1 MGKLLQE
8 CDAKAFKIAKRM
20 FSVKQEDNTLNTEL
34 SGLQQDNLDA
44 ANLLKDEQEKAAK
57 AIAEAEEAN
66 RKLKANIGILKNEVR
81 AEKSKYGKEATLTK
95 VNNAISDT
103 RMETEMAGI
112 GF

>member
-1 MGKLLQE
+1 
-8 CDAKAFKIAKRM
+8 M

-81 AEKSKYGKEATLTK
+81 AEKSKKNKKETTLTK
-95 VNNAISDT
+95 VNNEISDT
-103 RMETEMAGI
+103 KMETEMAGI
-112 GF
+112 